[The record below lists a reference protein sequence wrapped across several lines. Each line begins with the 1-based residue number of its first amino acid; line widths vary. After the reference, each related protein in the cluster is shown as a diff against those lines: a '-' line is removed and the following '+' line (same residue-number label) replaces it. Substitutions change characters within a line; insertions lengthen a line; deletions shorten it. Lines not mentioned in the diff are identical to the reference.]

1 MQNITFDH
9 IYIYMYPPNEE
20 YLLLNE
26 KQKQLFIIYY
36 VTKTFQTVSK
46 NLYYKNFQHWLP
58 FSKLSFLVMHLPIA
72 IQYSFSLNPFSE

>member
-46 NLYYKNFQHWLP
+46 NPYYKNF
-58 FSKLSFLVMHLPIA
+58 HL
-72 IQYSFSLNPFSE
+72 

>member
-1 MQNITFDH
+1 
-9 IYIYMYPPNEE
+9 MYPPNEE

-46 NLYYKNFQHWLP
+46 NPIIKFSSLTLATIFQVE
-58 FSKLSFLVMHLPIA
+58 LSSHATANCYSTFFPIK
-72 IQYSFSLNPFSE
+72 SLS